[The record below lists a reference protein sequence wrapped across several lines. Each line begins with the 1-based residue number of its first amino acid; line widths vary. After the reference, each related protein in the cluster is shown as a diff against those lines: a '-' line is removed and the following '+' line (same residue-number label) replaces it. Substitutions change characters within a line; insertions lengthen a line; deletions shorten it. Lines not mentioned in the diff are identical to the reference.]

1 MNDPN
6 GRAGTADK
14 DFGEKRDFIRM
25 TLNAEAL
32 IHLTAQCTDLS
43 ATGISLITAQPLAKG
58 TEVGVTI
65 ESPNEQ
71 FRSLDARAR
80 VLRCVAKDDQSY
92 QLDLEILSLS

>member
-1 MNDPN
+1 MS
-6 GRAGTADK
+6 TADK

-32 IHLTAQCTDLS
+32 VHLKDQALPLSAQCTDLS
-43 ATGISLITAQPLAKG
+43 ATGISLVTAQPLAKG

-71 FRSLDARAR
+71 FRSLDAKAR
-80 VLRCVAKDDQSY
+80 VLRCEARDDQTY
-92 QLDLEILSLS
+92 QLGLEILSLN